1 MTLVLALS
9 VLPMLQSASFITS
22 SFSVARFANSERKRR
37 REGGK
42 RKRRDRVHAQ
52 PATFCCNFSC
62 VCLFVCR
69 CCCLSSPS
77 HGSWPQIL
85 YSTWKERST
94 TSGRWV
100 TCFHHQWLRQREWK
114 EERKRGWIDGEGR
127 GGRERKEGRENCL
140 SFVQFLLYW
149 QKYV

>member
-1 MTLVLALS
+1 MALVLALS

-62 VCLFVCR
+62 VLFLFVFVVVVVYLVHR
-69 CCCLSSPS
+69 MAAGP
-77 HGSWPQIL
+77 
-85 YSTWKERST
+85 RSCT
-94 TSGRWV
+94 VPGKSGQQLQEGESRVFIISGRASANGK
-100 TCFHHQWLRQREWK
+100 RKGK
-114 EERKRGWIDGEGR
+114 EDG
-127 GGRERKEGRENCL
+127 
-140 SFVQFLLYW
+140 
-149 QKYV
+149 